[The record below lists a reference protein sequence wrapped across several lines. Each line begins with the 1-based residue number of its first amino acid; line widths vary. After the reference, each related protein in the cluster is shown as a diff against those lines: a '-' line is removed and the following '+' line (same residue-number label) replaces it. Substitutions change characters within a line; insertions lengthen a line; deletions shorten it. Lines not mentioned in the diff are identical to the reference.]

1 MVRMSSTRGA
11 RPGEHRP
18 PQRDEVSDMTAL
30 TIDTL
35 APELTRQDR
44 CDRCG
49 AQAYVKATLPTA
61 DGMELLFCGHHF
73 RAHELK
79 LVAAGATIQDERH
92 RIDEQAAERV

>member
-1 MVRMSSTRGA
+1 
-11 RPGEHRP
+11 
-18 PQRDEVSDMTAL
+18 MTAL
-30 TIDTL
+30 TLDTL

-79 LVAAGATIQDERH
+79 LVAAGAAIQDERH
-92 RIDEQAAERV
+92 RIDEQVAGS

>member
-1 MVRMSSTRGA
+1 
-11 RPGEHRP
+11 
-18 PQRDEVSDMTAL
+18 MTAL
-30 TIDTL
+30 TLDTL

-49 AQAYVKATLPTA
+49 AQAFVMATIPTA

-92 RIDEQAAERV
+92 RIDEQAAERG

>member
-1 MVRMSSTRGA
+1 
-11 RPGEHRP
+11 
-18 PQRDEVSDMTAL
+18 MTAL
-30 TIDTL
+30 TLDAL

-49 AQAYVKATLPTA
+49 AQAFVKATLPTA

-92 RIDEQAAERV
+92 RIDEQATERG